1 LIAGALVRIA
11 EQTEA
16 RISRVQE
23 VAENSIAYLRRQTAG
38 LLTAAAK
45 RVASPNGNRNGN
57 QRTPRTK
64 RGEAE

>member
-1 LIAGALVRIA
+1 MMAGALVRIA
-11 EQTEA
+11 EQAEA

-45 RVASPNGNRNGN
+45 RVASPDGNRKGN
-57 QRTPRTK
+57 QGTPRTK